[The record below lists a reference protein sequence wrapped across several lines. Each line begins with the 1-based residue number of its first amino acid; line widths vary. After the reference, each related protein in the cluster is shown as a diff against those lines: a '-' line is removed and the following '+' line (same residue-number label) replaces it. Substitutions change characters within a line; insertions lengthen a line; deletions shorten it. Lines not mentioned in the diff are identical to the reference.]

1 MASEFDLVLRGG
13 TIVDGTGAALYEADV
28 AIAGDKIVQVGR
40 IPGRGAEE
48 IDARGRLVVPGFV
61 DVHTHYD
68 GQVTWANEISPSSQ
82 NGVTTAVMDNCG
94 VGFAPCRPQDRR
106 KLIEL
111 MEGVEDIPGIVLE
124 AVA

>member
-82 NGVTTAVMDNCG
+82 NGVTTAVMGNCG